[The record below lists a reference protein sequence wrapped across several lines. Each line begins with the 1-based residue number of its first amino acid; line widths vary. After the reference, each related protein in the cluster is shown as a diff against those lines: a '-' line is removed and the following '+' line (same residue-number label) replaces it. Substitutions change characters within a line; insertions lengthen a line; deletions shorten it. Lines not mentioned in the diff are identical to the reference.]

1 MPKSIGSSNKRD
13 SKKLAENLG
22 SALARHRKERG
33 LSVSAVAREA
43 GLSRSY
49 LSYVENGAFADIGID
64 KLSRLIAVLGVSSDA
79 LLQEAGYLPSQPD
92 GLPDPKAYLATVYD
106 LPPDQVETAI
116 SFLDF
121 LIERE
126 HSSKR

>member
-1 MPKSIGSSNKRD
+1 
-13 SKKLAENLG
+13 
-22 SALARHRKERG
+22 
-33 LSVSAVAREA
+33 
-43 GLSRSY
+43 
-49 LSYVENGAFADIGID
+49 
-64 KLSRLIAVLGVSSDA
+64 VSSDA

-126 HSSKR
+126 HSSKP